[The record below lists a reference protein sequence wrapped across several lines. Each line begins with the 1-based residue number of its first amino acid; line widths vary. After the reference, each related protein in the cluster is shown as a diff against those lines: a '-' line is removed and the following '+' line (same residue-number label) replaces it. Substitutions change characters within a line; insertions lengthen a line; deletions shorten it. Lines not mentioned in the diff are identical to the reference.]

1 METMRF
7 RALRDFGSWKED
19 IREIEGEGEGEEEE
33 EEEKEKDRKEGGGG
47 GGGTGTGGIANVA
60 KGLLFGGRL
69 KEACREKVCC
79 CCCCCC
85 CSSCCCGW

>member
-7 RALRDFGSWKED
+7 SALRDFGSWKED
-19 IREIEGEGEGEEEE
+19 IREIEGEGEEEE
-33 EEEKEKDRKEGGGG
+33 EEEKEKDGKEGGGG
-47 GGGTGTGGIANVA
+47 GTGEIANP

-69 KEACREKVCC
+69 KEAWREKVCC

-85 CSSCCCGW
+85 CCCWCG